1 MSRIKTTIL
10 AFTIVAAFMAVLP
23 ADANADGPLRQ
34 WLRGLW
40 RPNAGATTANF
51 GGSGGGLFRNCGS
64 ANRAVQPTTANFA
77 QTPQTPNVNNLQ
89 PGQCMKTCQQTCSR
103 TVVNYVPYTAYR
115 TAYKR
120 VPVTQYR
127 PETNTDPCTG
137 CTVTCMKPCTSY
149 TYQCQRVP
157 YTTYRPV
164 YRQET
169 YKVPVTTITNDCS
182 TGTCAPCNTCN
193 TGSGFANQAPG
204 LPAGNFNPT
213 PAAGSSTTT
222 NFAPAAGSATTNFP
236 PAAGSSTT
244 NFPPAGGSSTTTNFA
259 PQFSNPLPAP
269 TTSTFYEQVPSGTL
283 SPSSGA
289 TFGSGTRYNAP
300 VPSTQP
306 SLEDVNPL
314 QDVSPFVSQRPFL
327 DRFNKDQSGGTNR
340 QASALREIEDDAPAR
355 FDFDDKTAASPV
367 RKQWGYSPVRT
378 ASFNKPTTTR
388 AQLTPINR
396 SRSSNGL
403 NGWKEVN

>member
-1 MSRIKTTIL
+1 MSRLKTTIL
-10 AFTIVAAFMAVLP
+10 AFTIAAAFMAVLP

-40 RPNAGATTANF
+40 RPSATSATAANT
-51 GGSGGGLFRNCGS
+51 GRGLFNCCG
-64 ANRAVQPTTANFA
+64 NRAPQALASTANFA
-77 QTPQTPNVNNLQ
+77 PQTQQALPASHNVANLQ
-89 PGQCMKTCQQTCSR
+89 PGQCMKTCQKTCSR

-137 CTVTCMKPCTSY
+137 CVVTCMKPCTTY

-169 YKVPVTTITNDCS
+169 YKVPVTTITNDCATGNCS
-182 TGTCAPCNTCN
+182 TGTCAPCNAGAVG
-193 TGSGFANQAPG
+193 GSGTANQVPG
-204 LPAGNFNPT
+204 LGNFGPT
-213 PAAGSSTTT
+213 PAAGSGTTTNFAPTTSFAPSAGSSTTNFAPPSAGSSTTT
-222 NFAPAAGSATTNFP
+222 NFAPEFV
-236 PAAGSSTT
+236 
-244 NFPPAGGSSTTTNFA
+244 
-259 PQFSNPLPAP
+259 NPPAP
-269 TTSTFYEQVPSGTL
+269 TSSTFFEQVPSGTI
-283 SPSSGA
+283 SPSGGA

-300 VPSTQP
+300 VPATEP
-306 SLEDVNPL
+306 SVNPL
-314 QDVSPFVSQRPFL
+314 QNINPLISQRPFL
-327 DRFNKDQSGGTNR
+327 DRFNKSSGSNR
-340 QASALREIEDDAPAR
+340 QASTLREIEDEAPAR
-355 FDFDDKTAASPV
+355 FNINDKTAASPV

-378 ASFNKPTTTR
+378 ASYNKPTTTR
-388 AQLTPINR
+388 AQMAPIKR
-396 SRSSNGL
+396 SRSNEL

>member
-10 AFTIVAAFMAVLP
+10 AFTIAAAFMAVLP

-40 RPNAGATTANF
+40 RPSATNSNL
-51 GGSGGGLFRNCGS
+51 GGTGGGLFNCCS
-64 ANRAVQPTTANFA
+64 NRVTQPTTANFA
-77 QTPQTPNVNNLQ
+77 QAPTQTPNIHNLQ

-127 PETNTDPCTG
+127 PETKTDPCTG
-137 CTVTCMKPCTSY
+137 CTITCMKPCTSY

-169 YKVPVTTITNDCS
+169 YKVPVTTITNDCA
-182 TGTCAPCNTCN
+182 TGTCGPCNTCG
-193 TGSGFANQAPG
+193 TDGGFANQVPG

-222 NFAPAAGSATTNFP
+222 NFAPTT
-236 PAAGSSTT
+236 GSSTT
-244 NFPPAGGSSTTTNFA
+244 NFA
-259 PQFSNPLPAP
+259 PQYSAPTPAP
-269 TTSTFYEQVPSGTL
+269 TSNTYYEQVPSGTL

-300 VPSTQP
+300 IPTTQP
-306 SLEDVNPL
+306 SLQEVNPL

-327 DRFNKDQSGGTNR
+327 DRINKAQTGSTNY
-340 QASALREIEDDAPAR
+340 QAKAFREIEDKAPAR
-355 FDFDDKTAASPV
+355 FSFDDKTAASPV

-378 ASFNKPTTTR
+378 ASFTKPTTSR
-388 AQLTPINR
+388 VQLAPISR
-396 SRSSNGL
+396 SRSNNDL

>member
-10 AFTIVAAFMAVLP
+10 AFTIAAAFMAVLP

-40 RPNAGATTANF
+40 RPSTSATTAANF
-51 GGSGGGLFRNCGS
+51 GSNRGGLFNCCG
-64 ANRAVQPTTANFA
+64 NRAAAPTVANFA
-77 QTPQTPNVNNLQ
+77 QNVTPNVTPNIANLQ

-137 CTVTCMKPCTSY
+137 CTVTCMKPCTTY

-182 TGTCAPCNTCN
+182 TGTCGPCNAAA
-193 TGSGFANQAPG
+193 GSGTANQV
-204 LPAGNFNPT
+204 PALGNFGPT
-213 PAAGSSTTT
+213 PAAGSATTTNFAPSAGSATTTTFPPAAGSSTTT
-222 NFAPAAGSATTNFP
+222 NFAP
-236 PAAGSSTT
+236 
-244 NFPPAGGSSTTTNFA
+244 
-259 PQFSNPLPAP
+259 PQFATPPAP
-269 TTSTFYEQVPSGTL
+269 TTSTFFEQVPSGTL

-306 SLEDVNPL
+306 SLQDVNPL

-327 DRFNKDQSGGTNR
+327 DRFNKDQSGGGKSY
-340 QASALREIEDDAPAR
+340 QASALREIDKAPGR
-355 FDFDDKTAASPV
+355 FNVDDKTAASPV

-378 ASFNKPTTTR
+378 ASFTKPTTTR
-388 AQLTPINR
+388 VQMAPINR
-396 SRSSNGL
+396 SRSNNDL

>member
-10 AFTIVAAFMAVLP
+10 VFTIAAGFMAALP

-34 WLRGLW
+34 WLRGIW
-40 RPNAGATTANF
+40 QPNAASSNF
-51 GGSGGGLFRNCGS
+51 GAGGGGGLFSNCC
-64 ANRAVQPTTANFA
+64 NRVSQPTTANFA
-77 QTPQTPNVNNLQ
+77 QATPTPNVHNLQ
-89 PGQCMKTCQQTCSR
+89 PGQCMKTCQKTCSR

-120 VPVTQYR
+120 VPVTKYR
-127 PETNTDPCTG
+127 PETTTDPCTG
-137 CTVTCMKPCTSY
+137 CTLTCMKPCTTY

-182 TGTCAPCNTCN
+182 TGTCAPCNTCDTCSGGN
-193 TGSGFANQAPG
+193 VGGFANQVPG

-213 PAAGSSTTT
+213 PAAGS
-222 NFAPAAGSATTNFP
+222 A
-236 PAAGSSTT
+236 
-244 NFPPAGGSSTTTNFA
+244 TTTNFA
-259 PQFSNPLPAP
+259 PQYSTPQPAP
-269 TTSTFYEQVPSGTL
+269 TTSTYYEQVPNGTI

-289 TFGSGTRYNAP
+289 TFGSGTIGSGTRYNAP
-300 VPSTQP
+300 IPTTQP
-306 SLEDVNPL
+306 SLQEVSPL
-314 QDVSPFVSQRPFL
+314 QDVNPYVSQRPFL
-327 DRFNKDQSGGTNR
+327 DRINKSGAGGNY
-340 QASALREIEDDAPAR
+340 QASALREVEDKAPAR
-355 FDFDDKTAASPV
+355 FSFDDKTAASPV

-378 ASFNKPTTTR
+378 ASFTKPTTNR
-388 AQLTPINR
+388 VQFSR
-396 SRSSNGL
+396 SRSNNDL